1 MSTRE
6 FVIKQVELMPEEALE
21 AMKEFISFQ
30 RFNLGIYNKE
40 IKRPISIDDL
50 TEEELN
56 AEIQKGVDSMNAGR
70 VKTVNEVEEKMQRLY
85 KAYGV

>member
-21 AMKEFISFQ
+21 AMKQFISFQ

-40 IKRPISIDDL
+40 IRKPLSIDDL

-70 VKTVNEVEEKMQRLY
+70 VKTAKEVEEKMQRLY